1 MDNILSSHG
10 TVRVYNLSTKVKIL
24 LLKPN
29 IYFKKTSQNQRD
41 FSVIRKD
48 ISYQI

>member
-10 TVRVYNLSTKVKIL
+10 TVRVIYR
-24 LLKPN
+24 LKLKF
-29 IYFKKTSQNQRD
+29 YFLNQISISKKTSQNQRD